1 MEERM
6 REETPKAVMPMI
18 TVESVDELR
27 KFYVEK
33 LGFSHMM
40 GVVGKDGQFDFCT
53 VVRDGAK
60 VMLMRP
66 QEPVDGAQ
74 ASRKKRPVEIYLE
87 VGDVDALHA
96 EVRKRSVPITLP
108 LETQWWGDRTF
119 AVMDP
124 YGYQI
129 WFYQTVAEPKPPQ
142 GTKVV

>member
-1 MEERM
+1 MSKDA
-6 REETPKAVMPMI
+6 PKAVMPMI
-18 TVESVDELR
+18 AVDSVDTLHT
-27 KFYVEK
+27 FYVEK

-66 QEPVDGAQ
+66 QESAEGTAPTTT
-74 ASRKKRPVEIYLE
+74 RKPMEIYLE
-87 VGDVDALHA
+87 VSDVDALHD
-96 EVRKRSVPITLP
+96 EVRKKGVRLTLP

-142 GTKVV
+142 GTKIV

>member
-1 MEERM
+1 MSKAA
-6 REETPKAVMPMI
+6 PKAVMPMI
-18 TVESVDELR
+18 TVDSVDHLR
-27 KFYVEK
+27 KFYVDK

-66 QEPVDGAQ
+66 QEPTDGAHPS
-74 ASRKKRPVEIYLE
+74 AVKRPVEIYLE
-87 VGDVDALHA
+87 VADVDALHE
-96 EVRKRSVPITLP
+96 EVRKRGVGITLP

-124 YGYQI
+124 YGYQV

-142 GTKVV
+142 GTKIV

>member
-1 MEERM
+1 MSKEG
-6 REETPKAVMPMI
+6 PKEVMPMI
-18 TVESVDELR
+18 TVDSVDSLR
-27 KFYVEK
+27 AFYVEK
-33 LGFSHMM
+33 LGFQHMM

-66 QEPVDGAQ
+66 QERVDGAGP
-74 ASRKKRPVEIYLE
+74 SSTKRPVEIYLE
-87 VGDVDALHA
+87 VSNVDALHE
-96 EVRKRSVPITLP
+96 EVRKRGVGVTLP

-129 WFYQTVAEPKPPQ
+129 WFYQTVSEPKPPQ
-142 GTKVV
+142 GTKIV

>member
-1 MEERM
+1 MSKGVS
-6 REETPKAVMPMI
+6 KAVMPMI

-33 LGFSHMM
+33 LGFNHMM

-60 VMLMRP
+60 VMLVRP
-66 QEPVDGAQ
+66 QEPIDGTGPSA
-74 ASRKKRPVEIYLE
+74 AKRPVEIYLE
-87 VGDVDALHA
+87 VADVDALHG
-96 EVRKRSVPITLP
+96 EVRQRGVRPTLP

-142 GTKVV
+142 GTKIV